1 MIQGWEEGLR
11 MMMALEDY
19 RGSLKMRTL
28 NSLVR
33 QKMRCLNDSL
43 IQMSTETSAFA
54 YLGWQVTGWR
64 LFMYSDAHDEK
75 LRW

>member
-1 MIQGWEEGLR
+1 

-19 RGSLKMRTL
+19 RGLLKMRTL

-43 IQMSTETSAFA
+43 IQMSQK
-54 YLGWQVTGWR
+54 LLHLPIWVGKWLDGDC
-64 LFMYSDAHDEK
+64 FMYSDAHDEK